1 MQCANCCMP
10 SWIMHV
16 DSADASAQCP
26 VQKQD
31 ECKWHKLF
39 EIRHACTATKY
50 IYLLPDISTF
60 SSNLCP
66 GAAAVVSSGTR
77 LALTSEIGAERQY
90 SITPECWEAASLWPE
105 LWASLHWGIAGV
117 KCSNK
122 LCWLCKKCVFLY
134 CDDTGLLPC
143 FSYAVVHLSV
153 FTRSLCKA
161 WHMHVRCQWCTSC
174 SVDCVLWVVLSEV
187 Y

>member
-1 MQCANCCMP
+1 
-10 SWIMHV
+10 MHV

-105 LWASLHWGIAGV
+105 L
-117 KCSNK
+117 
-122 LCWLCKKCVFLY
+122 
-134 CDDTGLLPC
+134 
-143 FSYAVVHLSV
+143 
-153 FTRSLCKA
+153 
-161 WHMHVRCQWCTSC
+161 
-174 SVDCVLWVVLSEV
+174 
-187 Y
+187 